1 MRLSKRPAFRA
12 AAGVIATLVAVLALV
27 FHLEVEFLLR
37 AGYEEA
43 RILLGRRPIS
53 ELLADPATPPAMAA
67 RLQMVLDARDFAGEH
82 LGLAAGETYTTYSD
96 VGPREE
102 LLWVITAS
110 RKDRL
115 EAYRWWYPIVGSVPY
130 KGFFH
135 KDAALAEQRRL
146 EEAGYDTYLRPA
158 TAFST
163 LGWFNDPLLSTAVTG
178 DTADLVSTVI
188 HEIAHNT
195 FWAPGSVRFNE
206 SYANFVGLRGAEVFF
221 ASRGD
226 AAAARQCA
234 ALWRDEKRLGSFYEE
249 LAGGLEALYD
259 SRLSGKALE
268 ARRQAIFRHARAVLA
283 GPLDHELEVYSGKAI
298 GKRAINNA
306 VILSAGLYRTGLED
320 FDRAYSA
327 RGGDLRASVQLIR
340 EVIQADRNRPPVA
353 ALASASF
360 GSPHNRSVRAA
371 WMPGLR
377 ALLAP
382 NPRSAGAL

>member
-1 MRLSKRPAFRA
+1 LRLSKRPAIRT
-12 AAGVIATLVAVLALV
+12 AAGVFATVVAVLALV

-43 RILLGRRPIS
+43 RILLGRRSIS
-53 ELLADPATPPAMAA
+53 GLLSNPSTPPELAA
-67 RLQMVLDARDFAGEH
+67 RFQMVLDARDFAAGR

-115 EAYRWWYPIVGSVPY
+115 EPYRWWYPVVGSVPY

-135 KDAALAEQRRL
+135 KSAALAEQRRL
-146 EEAGYDTYLRPA
+146 EGAGYDTYLRPA

-163 LGWFNDPLLSTAVTG
+163 LGWFNDPLLSTAMEG
-178 DTADLVSTVI
+178 DSADLVSTVI
-188 HEIAHNT
+188 HEISHNT
-195 FWAPGSVRFNE
+195 LWAPGSVRFNE

-226 AAAARQCA
+226 LETARQCA
-234 ALWRDEKRLGSFYEE
+234 AIWRDEKRLGSFYEE
-249 LAGGLEALYD
+249 LAQGLEALYG
-259 SRLSGKALE
+259 SRLSGRALE
-268 ARRQAIFRHARAVLA
+268 SRRQAVFRHARSVLA
-283 GPLDHELEVYSGKAI
+283 GPLDYELEVYSGKAI
-298 GKRAINNA
+298 GKREINNA
-306 VILSAGLYRTGLED
+306 VILAARFYRTGLED
-320 FDRAYSA
+320 FDRALAS
-327 RGGDLRASVQLIR
+327 RGGDLRASVTLIR
-340 EVIQADRNRPPVA
+340 QVVKADRHGQPVA

-360 GSPHNRSVRAA
+360 GRPHPRSARAS

-382 NPRSAGAL
+382 DPRSTGAL